1 MLYVANII
9 VNGELK
15 KLNVY
20 HRFSRDFLY
29 SIIALMKIEL
39 PQFVIDFLDIFKK
52 NNYQIYVVGG
62 SVRDLLMGKKVINWD
77 FTTSAKP
84 EEIMKLFPD
93 SFYNNQFGTVGIPIK
108 ENEDEYVFEVT
119 TFRKES
125 DYTNKRQP
133 DSVEWTDNVEEDLAR
148 RDFTIN
154 SMALRQTQGKLGVEI
169 VDPYSGQKDIAG
181 KRLVAVGDPD
191 IRFTED
197 ALRLMRG
204 VRLASQLG
212 FTIEEKTLISIKK
225 NSNLITHIS
234 GERIRDEFFKILRS
248 EHPDEGILLLKNTEL
263 LKRMLP
269 ELDVCFSVQQKS
281 PKRHHIY
288 DVGTHLVM
296 SLKHSPSKDVITRFA
311 TLLHDIGKAKTYRK
325 DPETEIIT
333 FYNHEVVGT
342 DQAEEIAARFRLSNR
357 EKDKFIT
364 LIKYHQFTVSELQTD
379 KAVRR
384 FIREVGKEYLQD
396 MLDLRTADRIGS
408 GATTTSWR
416 FDLFKKRLLE
426 VQKEPF
432 KVTDLKIDGKDVM
445 KIKNIPPGPMVGKIL
460 SSLFEEVVEGKVKNE
475 RNPLLKRLEELT
487 VSSV

>member
-1 MLYVANII
+1 MN
-9 VNGELK
+9 
-15 KLNVY
+15 
-20 HRFSRDFLY
+20 
-29 SIIALMKIEL
+29 IEL
-39 PQFVIDFLDIFKK
+39 HQFVIDFLDVFKK
-52 NNYQIYVVGG
+52 NNFQIFVVGG

-154 SMALRQTQGKLGVEI
+154 SMAYDAIKL
-169 VDPYSGQKDIAG
+169 VDLYNGQKDIAE

-191 IRFTED
+191 IRFAED
-197 ALRLMRG
+197 ALRLIRG
-204 VRLASQLG
+204 VRLASQLD
-212 FTIEEKTLISIKK
+212 FILEEKTIESMKK

-234 GERIRDEFFKILRS
+234 GERIRDEFFKILKS
-248 EHPDEGILLLKNTEL
+248 EHPEEGILLLKNTEL
-263 LKRMLP
+263 LKHILP

-342 DQAEEIAARFRLSNR
+342 RQAEEIATRFRLSNR

-384 FIREVGKEYLQD
+384 FIREVSKEYLQD

-416 FDLFKKRLLE
+416 LDLFKKRLLE

-445 KIKNIPPGPMVGKIL
+445 KIKEIPPGPLVGKIL
-460 SSLFEEVVEGKVKNE
+460 ATIFEEVVEGKVKNE
-475 RNPLLKRLEELT
+475 RNPLLERLGELT